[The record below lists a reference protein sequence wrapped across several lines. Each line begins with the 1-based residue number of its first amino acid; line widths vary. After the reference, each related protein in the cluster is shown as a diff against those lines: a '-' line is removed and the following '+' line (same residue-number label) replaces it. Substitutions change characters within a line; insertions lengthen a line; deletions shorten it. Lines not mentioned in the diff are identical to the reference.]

1 MPLFQSGLGNLDN
14 ARGIVNLS
22 RSHLLLLRKTALR
35 RGVWFRALSQIERGF
50 INLTISCVK
59 KASNGILMR
68 LLLRIVNHLQTAIR
82 SGFFFRLELRGRR
95 LAEERSKIGVSWG
108 NKEANRWA
116 VDQGYWRFLALTSFG
131 PSWMMRS

>member
-1 MPLFQSGLGNLDN
+1 MPFVQSGLGNLDSS
-14 ARGIVNLS
+14 RGIVNLS
-22 RSHLLLLRKTALR
+22 RSDLLLLRKTALR
-35 RGVWFRALSQIERGF
+35 RGVWFGALSQIERGF

-68 LLLRIVNHLQTAIR
+68 LLLRIVNQLQTAIR

-108 NKEANRWA
+108 NKEANKWA
-116 VDQGYWRFLALTSFG
+116 ADQGYWRFLALTSFG
-131 PSWMMRS
+131 PSWRMRS